1 MDRDFYLGRWKDGA
15 PGEGAR
21 MNPGRF
27 TTHAVV
33 IGMTGSGKTGHIVNL
48 LEEAAL
54 SGIPSLVIDPKGDL
68 TNRLLVFPEG
78 RVEDFAPFCGEE
90 KAADT
95 ASQWAQ
101 NLAAWGLAASDS
113 AALKAAP
120 VKVFTPG
127 ASTSPV
133 NVLNRFDPP
142 SLNDPEVRGD
152 SALGTVS
159 SLFLLAGI
167 EDDPATS
174 PQGLLLTQLLLKSW
188 SEGQGLT
195 LEDLVQ
201 QVLTPPLQRLGIMD
215 LDTVIPAK
223 DRTALAMKLNALL
236 ASPSLGLWRRGEP
249 LNLDAFVGAQAPRG
263 ATTVFTLAHLSEG
276 ERLFFLG
283 LLLSELAAWTR
294 RQPGSD
300 HLRALIVFDEV
311 FGYFPPYPLNPPTK
325 GPLLSLLKQAR
336 AFGIGVVL
344 ATQNPIDLDYK
355 GLTNAGLW
363 FLGRLQTEPDRRR
376 VADAL
381 GSLPGGSSAAALL
394 ADLPPRTFVVHDVK
408 TGHPRLLETRQCM
421 SYLAGPLTAPQLTGL
436 LHRQTTSAAPASAPQ
451 PPAALIGPAPAAS
464 SLGGPVVPAGWEAVF
479 GGGKELHPHLEVE
492 AELSYRVKAKS
503 PPVISRL
510 TAGWLLAGA
519 TLESSLAADALPMD
533 RASRTSAPP
542 PGASCFPL
550 PGFFDRLDAAKAGK
564 AAAASLALRQ
574 RLNVLRDP
582 ITDALQEPGETAQAF
597 GARASAQ
604 RQAMAAAESQKQV
617 GALGSK
623 LQKARDKVARLEL
636 ELDQDRADASSRTTE
651 TVVSAGLGLLGGLF
665 GSRRSVG
672 GAISRTV
679 GKTRMAERARGEVAE
694 TQAELEAARRDL
706 AQIEAQAETLG
717 QDAARRY
724 GETPFETLTL
734 SPGKSGVQILACRL
748 LWAEGTPPG

>member
-1 MDRDFYLGRWKDGA
+1 MDRDFYLGRWKDGT
-15 PGEGAR
+15 PGEGAK

-48 LEEAAL
+48 LEEASL

-68 TNRLLVFPEG
+68 ANRLLVFPEE
-78 RVEDFAPFCGEE
+78 RPEDFAPFCGED

-95 ASQWAQ
+95 ALRWAKG
-101 NLAAWGLAASDS
+101 LAAWGLTAGDT

-133 NVLNRFDPP
+133 NVLDRFDPP
-142 SLNDPEVRGD
+142 ALNDAEVWGD

-159 SLFLLAGI
+159 SLFLLAGL

-174 PQGLLLTQLLLKSW
+174 PQGLLLTQLLLTSW
-188 SEGQGLT
+188 GEGRGLT
-195 LEDLVQ
+195 LEGLVQ

-223 DRTALAMKLNALL
+223 ERTALAMKLNALL
-236 ASPSLGLWRRGEP
+236 ASPSLGLWRRGETMD
-249 LNLDAFVGAQAPRG
+249 LDAFVGAQAPRG
-263 ATTVFTLAHLSEG
+263 ATTIFTLAHLSEG

-283 LLLSELAAWTR
+283 LLLSELSAWTR

-300 HLRALIVFDEV
+300 ALRALVVFDEV

-325 GPLLSLLKQAR
+325 GPLLALLKQAR
-336 AFGIGVVL
+336 AFGISVVL

-408 TGHPRLLETRQCM
+408 TDHPRLLETRQCM
-421 SYLAGPLTAPQLTGL
+421 SYLAGPLTAPQLSGL
-436 LHRQTTSAAPASAPQ
+436 LHHQAPAAAPPLT
-451 PPAALIGPAPAAS
+451 PEPGLPGKGAARAAS
-464 SLGGPVVPAGWEAVF
+464 SLGRPVVPAGWEAVF
-479 GGGKELHPHLEVE
+479 AGGTELHPHLEVE
-492 AELSYRVKAKS
+492 AEISYRVKANS
-503 PPVISRL
+503 PPVFSRL
-510 TAGWLLAGA
+510 TLAWPLAGA
-519 TLESSLAADALPMD
+519 TLEGSLAADALPKEG
-533 RASRTSAPP
+533 ASRMPSPP

-574 RLNVLRDP
+574 RLDLLRDP
-582 ITDALQEPGETAQAF
+582 VTDALQEPGETAQAF
-597 GARASAQ
+597 GTRASAQ
-604 RQAMAAAESQKQV
+604 RQAMAAAQSQKQT
-617 GALGSK
+617 GGIESK
-623 LQKARDKVARLEL
+623 LQKARDKVAKLEL

-679 GKTRMAERARGEVAE
+679 GKTRMAQRARGEVAQ
-694 TQAELEAARRDL
+694 TQAELEAARRDI
-706 AQIEAQAETLG
+706 AQIEAQAETLR
-717 QDAARRY
+717 QDTARRY

-734 SPGKSGVQILACRL
+734 SPAKSGVQILACRL
-748 LWAEGTPPG
+748 LWAEPAR